1 MYPFYW
7 RKIIFSFCLNID
19 WKSNLY
25 AYPKRLRFSFIY
37 LFIFFI
43 RLSFV
48 TRYDFPTDCNVLFEH
63 FDETKESSN
72 TENRIDCNEC
82 QPHSFKIYFFF
93 IDTLRSI
100 VGTNTHNLRIPSR
113 EINSIYRIQR
123 APRMFLFVCTRIV
136 IASIRRN
143 IMNDSIDSNLS
154 KGDFDETERDRE
166 RMKIRIAQIYIF

>member
-1 MYPFYW
+1 MKNYFFILFKH
-7 RKIIFSFCLNID
+7 RLKIES
-19 WKSNLY
+19 
-25 AYPKRLRFSFIY
+25 LRISQKITFLFY
-37 LFIFFI
+37 LFIYFFHSVIFRDAI
-43 RLSFV
+43 RFSNRLQCSIRTF
-48 TRYDFPTDCNVLFEH
+48 RRNER
-63 FDETKESSN
+63 ESSN

-93 IDTLRSI
+93 IDTLGSI

>member
-1 MYPFYW
+1 M
-7 RKIIFSFCLNID
+7 
-19 WKSNLY
+19 
-25 AYPKRLRFSFIY
+25 
-37 LFIFFI
+37 
-43 RLSFV
+43 

-93 IDTLRSI
+93 HRHPI

-154 KGDFDETERDRE
+154 KGDFDRKRQRE
-166 RMKIRIAQIYIF
+166 NENSNCTNIYILEFYSEN

>member
-1 MYPFYW
+1 M
-7 RKIIFSFCLNID
+7 
-19 WKSNLY
+19 
-25 AYPKRLRFSFIY
+25 
-37 LFIFFI
+37 
-43 RLSFV
+43 

-166 RMKIRIAQIYIF
+166 NENSNCTNIYILEFYSEKLNRSRIVRYREFRILIYRVYFIELLLFTLFP

>member
-1 MYPFYW
+1 MFYSNISTK
-7 RKIIFSFCLNID
+7 RK
-19 WKSNLY
+19 
-25 AYPKRLRFSFIY
+25 
-37 LFIFFI
+37 
-43 RLSFV
+43 
-48 TRYDFPTDCNVLFEH
+48 
-63 FDETKESSN
+63 SSN

-93 IDTLRSI
+93 IDTLRTI

>member
-1 MYPFYW
+1 MKNYFFILFKH
-7 RKIIFSFCLNID
+7 RLKIES
-19 WKSNLY
+19 
-25 AYPKRLRFSFIY
+25 LRISQEITFLFY
-37 LFIFFI
+37 LFIYFFHSVIFRDAI
-43 RLSFV
+43 RFSNRLQCSIRTF
-48 TRYDFPTDCNVLFEH
+48 RRNER
-63 FDETKESSN
+63 ESSN

-123 APRMFLFVCTRIV
+123 MFLFVCTRIV

>member
-1 MYPFYW
+1 M
-7 RKIIFSFCLNID
+7 KIES
-19 WKSNLY
+19 
-25 AYPKRLRFSFIY
+25 LRISQEITFLFY
-37 LFIFFI
+37 LFIYFFHSVIFRDAI
-43 RLSFV
+43 RFSNRLQCSIRTF
-48 TRYDFPTDCNVLFEH
+48 RRNER
-63 FDETKESSN
+63 ESSN

-123 APRMFLFVCTRIV
+123 MFLFVCTRIV